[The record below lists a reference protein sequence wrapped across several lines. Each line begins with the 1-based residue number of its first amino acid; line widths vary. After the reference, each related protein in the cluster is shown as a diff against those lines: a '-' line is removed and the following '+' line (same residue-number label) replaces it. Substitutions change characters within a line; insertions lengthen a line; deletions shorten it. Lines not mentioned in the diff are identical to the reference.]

1 MLAKTQYN
9 ISYTHRKVGYMYTL
23 RVRLNGTFADITF
36 HASGL
41 NEAIRMC
48 EAQYGAGSMLG
59 VING

>member
-1 MLAKTQYN
+1 
-9 ISYTHRKVGYMYTL
+9 MYTL

-48 EAQYGAGSMLG
+48 EAQYGTGSMLG
-59 VING
+59 IIEG